1 MRVEDARTD
10 TIFKQTGGERTMSSG
25 AGVLWFNWINLIY
38 CTLEQNQEVGIPVL

>member
-25 AGVLWFNWINLIY
+25 AGDDEEKN
-38 CTLEQNQEVGIPVL
+38 EQEISFF